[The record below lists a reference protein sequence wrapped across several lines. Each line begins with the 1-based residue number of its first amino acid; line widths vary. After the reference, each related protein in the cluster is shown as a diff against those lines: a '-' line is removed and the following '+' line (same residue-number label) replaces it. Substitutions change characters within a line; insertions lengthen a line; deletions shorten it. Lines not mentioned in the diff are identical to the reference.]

1 MRRRLPAVEEK
12 ATNDG
17 PRRNEVCLVMAV
29 NDGGIPPILAQ
40 KAQLSF
46 FSGSGI
52 DLGILR

>member
-1 MRRRLPAVEEK
+1 LPAVEEN

-40 KAQLSF
+40 KAQLFSF
-46 FSGSGI
+46 GRSGI
-52 DLGILR
+52 DFGILP